1 MKRERCF
8 QFISFF
14 VEFLDA
20 NITFMNVIKRI
31 VLTGGPCAGKTS
43 ALTRIVEHFSA
54 MGYKV
59 FTIPETP
66 TLFTQAG
73 MNYLTKNSSFFYEGE
88 KATLEIQ
95 MALED
100 KFTLMAQT
108 LSQPCLIICDRG
120 CLDIS
125 AYMNEEMWD
134 KLTSLVGKTTEQLRG
149 RYDAILHMT
158 TTACGSEE
166 FYTTSTNAQRYEQA
180 NAEGMRVAR
189 ELDKKV
195 FEAWQGHPHVRVIEN
210 QEYFSQKA
218 DVVIK
223 EIEEVIAEK

>member
-1 MKRERCF
+1 
-8 QFISFF
+8 
-14 VEFLDA
+14 
-20 NITFMNVIKRI
+20 MNPIKKI

-43 ALTRIVEHFSA
+43 ALQRIVEHFSA
-54 MGYKV
+54 LGYKV

-66 TLFTQAG
+66 TLFTQSG
-73 MNYLTKNSSFFYEGE
+73 MDYLTTNRAFFYEGE

-100 KFTLMAQT
+100 KFYLMAKT
-108 LSQPCLIICDRG
+108 LDRPCLIVCDRG

-125 AYMNEEMWD
+125 AYMKPEMWD
-134 KLTSLVGKTTEQLRG
+134 ELTRLSGVTTEQLRN
-149 RYDAILHMT
+149 RYDAILHLT

-180 NAEGMRVAR
+180 NEEGMRIAR

-195 FEAWQGHPHVRVIEN
+195 YDAWTGHPHVRIIDN
-210 QEYFSQKA
+210 QKYFSQKA

-223 EIEEVIAEK
+223 EIENVL

>member
-1 MKRERCF
+1 MK
-8 QFISFF
+8 
-14 VEFLDA
+14 
-20 NITFMNVIKRI
+20 KI

-43 ALTRIVEHFSA
+43 ALERIVEHFSA
-54 MGYKV
+54 LGYKV

-73 MNYLTKNSSFFYEGE
+73 MNYLTKNEKFFYEGE

-100 KFTLMAQT
+100 KFSLMAKT

-125 AYMNEEMWD
+125 AYMKPEMWK
-134 KLTSLVGKTTEQLRG
+134 KLTSLVGVTTEQLKG
-149 RYDAILHMT
+149 RYDAILHMK

-180 NAEGMRVAR
+180 NAEGMKIAR
-189 ELDKKV
+189 ELDQKV
-195 FEAWQGHPHVRVIEN
+195 YDAWTGHPHIRMIEN

-223 EIEEVIAEK
+223 EIETLLQQ